1 MMLKIFDLHV
11 LNVAKNWLNQL
22 MDDRHLS
29 NITKS
34 KTSVPNVIIII
45 TKQVIMGLPCVGSIF
60 YNQILPP
67 KL

>member
-34 KTSVPNVIIII
+34 KTSVPNGIIII
-45 TKQVIMGLPCVGSIF
+45 TKQVIMGCRV
-60 YNQILPP
+60 
-67 KL
+67 

>member
-29 NITKS
+29 NTTRL
-34 KTSVPNVIIII
+34 KTSGPNLMIIII
-45 TKQVIMGLPCVGSIF
+45 TKQAIMGCHV
-60 YNQILPP
+60 
-67 KL
+67 